1 VERPHAPYFRYMGPG
16 QLVAKPAA
24 NVALTPGGRLLS
36 RVRAVVFGRPLST
49 EEEIGERLSKTKAL
63 AIFSSDAISSSA
75 YATEEIL
82 RVLLLAGASALFLS
96 LEVSIAITVLLAV
109 VSISYRQVC
118 RAYPN
123 GGGAYIVAKTNLAP
137 IFGLIAAAA
146 LLIDYVMTVAV
157 STAAAIAQIQS
168 VVPEAYDYRIE
179 IAFISISL
187 ITIANLRGL
196 RESGNIFAVPT
207 YLFVGLALTIVAIG
221 LVNIIGGTVV
231 PVPPVDAVPFP
242 PPDHLEPIG
251 ILLLLKAFA
260 GGSVA
265 LTGVEAIA
273 NGVPAFKPPEA
284 KNAANTMTAM
294 SILLGILF
302 VGLTLFA
309 VQYGL
314 RPTNPGG
321 ASIVALAA
329 QAAFGDGSILFV
341 TFAAATAL
349 ILFLAANTSFNAFP
363 RLAAILAE
371 DGYMPRQFS
380 FRGDRLA
387 YSWGIVLLA
396 AVAFGLLWAFGG
408 DTHALIPLYS
418 VGVFV
423 CFTLSQIGMVK
434 HWREV
439 RETGWRWRMVVN
451 AAGAVLT
458 AVVLI
463 VVVSE
468 KFRDGA
474 YLVVIL
480 VPLLVGM
487 MLFIKQQYTRSAR
500 EVAVSPD
507 IVVRAPYRE
516 ERVVVPIPSLN
527 RAVVQAINVG
537 RSISDDVRAVY
548 ITDDQEEAVKLR
560 ADFERQVPGVP
571 LVVVESPYRTLVG
584 PLLAYLDVL
593 DSAWPPDK
601 PDPITFVVIPEYVA
615 RSWWERIL
623 YNQSAK
629 RLRSV
634 LLGRPHTVVVAVP
647 YRREDPSLFEAAI
660 GGERLDRREPPEPT
674 MPRSGRAPTGSP
686 RSGGSPTLP
695 SPPKGGPPTAPPS
708 PPATPPSSDE
718 QPN

>member
-1 VERPHAPYFRYMGPG
+1 MIGGRRPLRGRKPADRRVRVERPHAPYFRYMGPN

-24 NVALTPGGRLLS
+24 NVPLTPTGRFFG
-36 RVRAVVFGRPLST
+36 RVRAIVFGRPLST

-75 YATEEIL
+75 YATEEIM
-82 RVLLLAGASALFLS
+82 RVLVLAGASALFLS
-96 LEVSIAITVLLAV
+96 LEVSIAITILLAV
-109 VSISYRQVC
+109 VSVSYRQVC
-118 RAYPN
+118 RAYPG

-146 LLIDYVMTVAV
+146 LLIDYVMTVSV
-157 STAAAIAQIQS
+157 STAAAITQIQS
-168 VVPEAYDYRIE
+168 VIPIAYDYRIE

-207 YLFVGLALTIVAIG
+207 YLFVGLAMGIIAIG

-231 PVPPVDAVPFP
+231 QVPTPNDAVPFP
-242 PPDHLEPIG
+242 PPNHLEPIG

-294 SILLGILF
+294 SILLGVLF
-302 VGLTLFA
+302 IGLTLFA

-314 RPTNPGG
+314 RPTEAGG
-321 ASIVALAA
+321 QSIVAMAA
-329 QAAFGDGSILFV
+329 GAAFGEGSALFV
-341 TFAAATAL
+341 TFAASTAL

-396 AVAFGLLWAFGG
+396 AIAFGLLWAFGG
-408 DTHALIPLYS
+408 DTHSLIPLYS

-423 CFTLSQIGMVK
+423 CFTLSQIGMVR
-434 HWREV
+434 HWRSE
-439 RETGWRWRMVVN
+439 RESGWRWRATVN
-451 AAGAVLT
+451 AFGGLLT
-458 AVVLI
+458 AVVLG
-463 VVVSE
+463 VVVYE
-468 KFRDGA
+468 KFFAGA

-480 VPLLVGM
+480 VPTLVGM
-487 MLFIKQQYTRSAR
+487 MLFIHGQYARSQN
-500 EVAVSPD
+500 ELTVAPD
-507 IVVRAPYRE
+507 LIVRAPHRE
-516 ERVVVPIPSLN
+516 ERVVVPIPGMT

-537 RSISDDVRAVY
+537 RSVSDDIRAVY
-548 ITDDQEEAVKLR
+548 ITDDAEDAAALR
-560 ADFERQVPGVP
+560 ADFERQIPGVP
-571 LVVVESPYRTLVG
+571 LVVVESPYRALVG

-601 PDPITFVVIPEYVA
+601 QAPITFVVIPEYVA
-615 RSWWERIL
+615 RHWWERIL
-623 YNQSAK
+623 YNQAAK
-629 RLRSV
+629 RLRTV

-647 YRREDPSLFEAAI
+647 YRREDPALFEAAL
-660 GGERLDRREPPEPT
+660 GGERSADRPPGPGT
-674 MPRSGRAPTGSP
+674 PGPGR
-686 RSGGSPTLP
+686 RR
-695 SPPKGGPPTAPPS
+695 
-708 PPATPPSSDE
+708 PA
-718 QPN
+718 